1 MGNVPVPAGI
11 LATQKQ
17 PSMKTVTAFQT
28 TDGEIFPDQEAA
40 EQHEFFLANKG
51 RVEEFLESEL
61 NPYKGTAHRSM
72 VQGSIMRWELWRSKN
87 AK

>member
-1 MGNVPVPAGI
+1 
-11 LATQKQ
+11 
-17 PSMKTVTAFQT
+17 MKTVTAFQT
-28 TDGEIFPDQEAA
+28 SDGEMFPDQESA

-51 RVEEFLESEL
+51 LVEDFLESDL